1 MNPLGV
7 KLKHAGDENN
17 VQIISSRIY
26 IVLVSTSGLPSG
38 SNENIQYFYYY

>member
-17 VQIISSRIY
+17 LQVISSR